1 MEKIQYSEGAVSE
14 ELDEQQETL
23 DEARAGEI
31 GASLMRAMEIA
42 SRAVDEKKISLE
54 NLSTMISVFDGHQ
67 DNIDELNDEQ
77 RQKVEEAIKVYLN
90 EVNNEK
96 AWSEALSVLV
106 PIGVVRRDEMISFLD
121 GGMPI
126 EIILNNEQYLDC
138 FTENGTSF
146 RRFPTGL
153 LGRIYEEM
161 SATDDG
167 KERFGELFIE
177 DHKMDFALG
186 NNVFDAMESGEKI
199 GPEQRADIEVFREM
213 GGNVLLSMADS
224 YNARSW
230 RNWEKRTEWTSY
242 EEQAAKDRKAGRQ
255 LFDYLMSEEVIDS
268 ADASLMF
275 EVTRKELAN
284 SNRSPG
290 RSMEDVLLTCAIES
304 DFSLHSDDEDTNYW
318 MSVCKERRENVFEVF
333 DAIVMDGED
342 ASLED
347 FDFDDKHAMRL
358 LADILGNKRVYTA
371 TGPKPRLYGKM
382 SAKGLLDSAVFREEL
397 VRAIGKCCEAD
408 NASGNDERRSMAV
421 SVLAARRG
429 ALEELF
435 EQGLFDKYPQCKND
449 KTIQKVIDGSF
460 TEKDRLGLFGYGFA
474 DDEFYDENGE
484 VNERFYER
492 CAYVD
497 EYVEVL
503 DDDET
508 RRLCENYLES
518 CDFRRLAEFGG
529 RNLDRGNVHG
539 PVRGFIDEYK
549 RLHLNEYNFSWLQ
562 FKSENIASYFG
573 EEGVKPSFWQECVR
587 QKEFAYLS
595 TMDEKTLL
603 EAGFDKPTKKILLGT
618 TNAALGETG
627 EVTKDNILS
636 ALTRFIY
643 MDAQDW
649 NEASEADLRI
659 KEAFSESNLANKD
672 EAMRQLRQIYEGHL
686 KSNNETSFPKS
697 LVILADYM
705 HKNNGAGPLTQI
717 EAFLDYCGAL
727 GEAEDEGLK
736 EGVGR
741 VEGKIKD
748 WDNVDKANFYATGA
762 EILSADPRLYKEFIG
777 VFDRLDDSRDFKM
790 FAQEIF
796 PLFRAKLAL
805 LKSYDDHSNGIGVG
819 YQDIS
824 YRDVDMDQLCNDL
837 HKLLIPFT
845 FMSRGDDEGEK
856 AFRER
861 REKGLAAV
869 KENLFGEIS
878 GLFTEKFGIIP
889 EAIPKELDKEGMR
902 SVEDMVLYLSNI
914 ANPSVQKKNLIG
926 YYLALQLSKR
936 EDGST
941 MWDAFRRGEKC
952 DPSDYLTPEAA
963 RTVADQILHSGE
975 ANPLTMENT
984 KIVSEERL
992 REFEGALQEE
1002 TSEIRVGS
1010 VSTIDVRLQNL
1021 KGNIEELADPDLY
1034 DDAMDKAKV
1043 AIISQYSPKMIGK
1056 VATALWQKEAKGRE
1070 LAFNET
1076 ETALADELIK
1086 LLVDAKL
1093 EVTPENIQKYLQ
1105 QGFKELGP
1113 VAKTLSLIRESDV
1126 TKKVAELQDMLVP
1139 QGEVAAIFGELGEQF
1154 RPESG
1159 VLALNADLEFLDS
1172 IVSKGKKKG
1181 AFSGDPVEQMRKFGV
1196 VKEYLDGIEQRM
1208 AELDGIY
1215 SVIAKSFESIRVPN
1229 EGEGSNRAVV
1239 EKMQEIRRIISGGEM
1254 DNSVIISTCS
1264 INMNMIIENM
1274 RACLSC
1280 KTKGINNDTDLTFGE
1295 SYKFY
1300 VYSQNGVKEKG
1311 SISDEIVYFVPTG
1324 QGDDLRMS
1332 FVMDQIYGTKNSDI
1346 LLGHVGVLAKKARA
1360 LKDKYPE
1367 VPISIFVTTNGA
1379 SSCSVPIDSGNLL
1392 THLASIEGVTVRS
1405 STREVNIPESGYGDH
1420 YIEIGGDARTSGMRM
1435 VSGVEVIFN

>member
-1 MEKIQYSEGAVSE
+1 MEKIQNNEGTVSE
-14 ELDEQQETL
+14 ELDARQEAL

-31 GASLMRAMEIA
+31 GAALMRAMEIA
-42 SRAVDEKKISLE
+42 SMAVDEKKISLE
-54 NLSTMISVFDGHQ
+54 NLLTMISVFDGHQ
-67 DNIDELNDEQ
+67 DNIEGLNDEQ

-90 EVNNEK
+90 EVNNDK
-96 AWSEALSVLV
+96 AWSEALPVLV
-106 PIGVVRRDEMISFLD
+106 PIGIVRRDEMISFLD

-126 EIILNNEQYLDC
+126 GIILNNEQYLDC
-138 FTENGTSF
+138 FTKNGTPF
-146 RRFPTGL
+146 QEFPTGL

-161 SATDDG
+161 SVTDDG

-177 DHKMDFALG
+177 NHKMDSALG
-186 NNVFDAMESGEKI
+186 DNVFDAMESGEKI

-213 GGNVLLSMADS
+213 GGNVLLTMADS
-224 YNARSW
+224 YNVRSW
-230 RNWEKRTEWTSY
+230 RNSEWTSY
-242 EEQAAKDRKAGRQ
+242 EEQTAKDREAGRQ
-255 LFDYLMSEEVIDS
+255 LFDYLMSEKIIDS

-284 SNRSPG
+284 SNRSLS
-290 RSMEDVLLTCAIES
+290 RSMKDVLLTCAIES
-304 DFSLHSDDEDTNYW
+304 DLSLHSDDEDTNYW

-358 LADILGNKRVYTA
+358 LADVLGNKRVYTA
-371 TGPKPRLYGKM
+371 TGPEPRLYEKM

-408 NASGNDERRSMAV
+408 DASGNNERRSMAV
-421 SVLAARRG
+421 NVLAARRG

-449 KTIQKVIDGSF
+449 RTIQKVVDGSF
-460 TEKDRLGLFGYGFA
+460 TEKDRLGLFVYGFA

-484 VNERFYER
+484 VNEHFYEG
-492 CAYVD
+492 CAYFAT

-508 RRLCENYLES
+508 KRLCENYLES

-539 PVRGFIDEYK
+539 PVRGLIDDYK

-562 FKSENIASYFG
+562 FKSENIASYFD
-573 EEGVKPSFWQECVR
+573 EEGAKPSFWQECVR

-618 TNAALGETG
+618 TDAALGETG

-636 ALTRFIY
+636 ALTRFMY

-649 NEASEADLRI
+649 NKASEADLRI

-672 EAMRQLRQIYEGHL
+672 EAMRQLRQIYEGYL

-697 LVILADYM
+697 LVILANYM

-727 GEAEDEGLK
+727 GEVEDEGLK

-805 LKSYDDHSNGIGVG
+805 LKSYDDHSDGIGVG
-819 YQDIS
+819 YQETS
-824 YRDVDMDQLCNDL
+824 YRNVDMDQLCNDL

-861 REKGLAAV
+861 REKGLVAV
-869 KENLFGEIS
+869 KEGLFGEIS
-878 GLFTEKFGIIP
+878 DLFTEKFGIMP

-914 ANPSVQKKNLIG
+914 AHQSVQKKNLIG

-936 EDGST
+936 EDGLT

-952 DPSDYLTPEAA
+952 DPSDYLTLEAA
-963 RTVADQILHSGE
+963 RTVTDQILHSGE
-975 ANPLTMENT
+975 ASPLTAENT

-992 REFEGALQEE
+992 REFGGALQEE
-1002 TSEIRVGS
+1002 TSEIRVGG

-1034 DDAMDKAKV
+1034 DNAMDKAKV

-1113 VAKTLSLIRESDV
+1113 VAKTLTLIRESDV

-1172 IVSKGKKKG
+1172 IVSKGKKNG
-1181 AFSGDPVEQMRKFGV
+1181 AFSGDPAEQARKFGV
-1196 VKEYLDGIEQRM
+1196 IKEYLDGIEHRM

-1215 SVIAKSFESIRVPN
+1215 SVIARSFESIRVPD
-1229 EGEGSNRAVV
+1229 EGEGSNRAVA
-1239 EKMQEIRRIISGGEM
+1239 EKMQEIRRIISGGET

-1280 KTKGINNDTDLTFGE
+1280 KTKGINNDTNLTFGE

-1300 VYSQNGVKEKG
+1300 AYSRNGVKEKG

-1392 THLASIEGVTVRS
+1392 THLASIEGVTARS

-1420 YIEIGGDARTSGMRM
+1420 YIEIGGDARVSGMRM
-1435 VSGVEVIFN
+1435 VSGVEVIFS

>member
-1311 SISDEIVYFVPTG
+1311 SICDGSDLWNEKQRHI
-1324 QGDDLRMS
+1324 
-1332 FVMDQIYGTKNSDI
+1332 
-1346 LLGHVGVLAKKARA
+1346 A
-1360 LKDKYPE
+1360 
-1367 VPISIFVTTNGA
+1367 GA
-1379 SSCSVPIDSGNLL
+1379 CRGFGEKS
-1392 THLASIEGVTVRS
+1392 ASIER
-1405 STREVNIPESGYGDH
+1405 
-1420 YIEIGGDARTSGMRM
+1420 
-1435 VSGVEVIFN
+1435 

>member
-1 MEKIQYSEGAVSE
+1 MEKIQNNEGTVSE
-14 ELDEQQETL
+14 ELDAQQETL

-31 GASLMRAMEIA
+31 GAALIRAMEIA
-42 SRAVDEKKISLE
+42 SMAVDEKKISLE
-54 NLSTMISVFDGHQ
+54 NLSTMISVFDGYQ
-67 DNIDELNDEQ
+67 DDIELNDEQ
-77 RQKVEEAIKVYLN
+77 LQIVEEAIKVYLN
-90 EVNNEK
+90 EVNNDK

-106 PIGVVRRDEMISFLD
+106 PMGIVHRDEMISFLD

-126 EIILNNEQYLDC
+126 GIILDNEQYLDC
-138 FTENGTSF
+138 FAENGMSF
-146 RRFPTGL
+146 REFPTGL
-153 LGRIYEEM
+153 LGRIYKEM
-161 SATDDG
+161 SVTDDG

-177 DHKMDFALG
+177 DHKMDLALG

-199 GPEQRADIEVFREM
+199 GPEQRADIEAFREM

-224 YNARSW
+224 YARSR
-230 RNWEKRTEWTSY
+230 RNRRILTERTTY
-242 EEQAAKDRKAGRQ
+242 EERTAKDREAGRQ
-255 LFDYLMSEEVIDS
+255 LFDYLMSEKIIDS

-284 SNRSPG
+284 SNKSLG

-304 DFSLHSDDEDTNYW
+304 DLSLHSDDEDTNYW

-333 DAIVMDGED
+333 DAIAMDEED

-358 LADILGNKRVYTA
+358 LADILGNKRDYTV
-371 TGPKPRLYGKM
+371 TSIKPRLYEKM

-408 NASGNDERRSMAV
+408 DASGYGEQGPMAV

-435 EQGLFDKYPQCKND
+435 EQGLFDKYPQCKNN
-449 KTIQKVIDGSF
+449 KTIQKVVDGSF

-484 VNERFYER
+484 VNERFYEY

-497 EYVEVL
+497 GYVEVL

-508 RRLCENYLES
+508 RRLCENCLES
-518 CDFRRLAEFGG
+518 SDFRRLAELGG

-539 PVRGFIDEYK
+539 PVRGLIDNYE
-549 RLHLNEYNFSWLQ
+549 RLRLNEIYLGWL
-562 FKSENIASYFG
+562 KTESEDFASYFD
-573 EEGVKPSFWQECVR
+573 EEGAKPSFWQECAR
-587 QKEFAYLS
+587 RKESAYLKE
-595 TMDEKTLL
+595 MDGV
-603 EAGFDKPTKKILLGT
+603 GFDKATKMVLFGMMDS
-618 TNAALGETG
+618 ALGEVG
-627 EVTKDNILS
+627 EVTEDNILS
-636 ALTRFIY
+636 ALTRFMY

-672 EAMRQLRQIYEGHL
+672 EAMRQLRKIYEDYL
-686 KSNNETSFPKS
+686 KSSAETPFPDS
-697 LVILADYM
+697 LAMLANYM

-727 GEAEDEGLK
+727 DEAGDEGLK

-819 YQDIS
+819 YQDTS
-824 YRDVDMDQLCNDL
+824 YRNVDMDQLCNDL

-845 FMSRGDDEGEK
+845 FMGRGDDEGER

-861 REKGLAAV
+861 REKGLVAV
-869 KENLFGEIS
+869 KEGLFGEIS

-889 EAIPKELDKEGMR
+889 EAVPKELDKEGMR

-914 ANPSVQKKNLIG
+914 ASQSVQEKNLIG

-936 EDGST
+936 EDGLT

-975 ANPLTMENT
+975 ASPLTAENT

-1002 TSEIRVGS
+1002 TSEIRVGG

-1070 LAFNET
+1070 PAFNET

-1113 VAKTLSLIRESDV
+1113 VAKTLTLIRESDV

-1181 AFSGDPVEQMRKFGV
+1181 AFSGDPAEQERKFGV
-1196 VKEYLDGIEQRM
+1196 VKEYLDGIEHRM

-1215 SVIAKSFESIRVPN
+1215 SVIARSFESIRVPDG
-1229 EGEGSNRAVV
+1229 GEGSNRAVV

-1254 DNSVIISTCS
+1254 DNSVIVSTCS

-1280 KTKGINNDTDLTFGE
+1280 KTKGMNNDTNLTFGE

-1367 VPISIFVTTNGA
+1367 VPISIFVTTSGA

-1405 STREVNIPESGYGDH
+1405 STREVNIPKSGYGDH
-1420 YIEIGGDARTSGMRM
+1420 YIEIGGGARTSGMRM

>member
-1 MEKIQYSEGAVSE
+1 MMEKIQYSEGAVSE
-14 ELDEQQETL
+14 ELDAQQETL
-23 DEARAGEI
+23 DEVRAGEI
-31 GASLMRAMEIA
+31 GAALMRAMEIA
-42 SRAVDEKKISLE
+42 SMAVDEKKISLE
-54 NLSTMISVFDGHQ
+54 NLLTMISVFDGHQ

-161 SATDDG
+161 SVTDDG

-242 EEQAAKDRKAGRQ
+242 EEQVAKDRKAGRQ

-284 SNRSPG
+284 SNRSLG

-304 DFSLHSDDEDTNYW
+304 DLSLHSDDEDTNYW
-318 MSVCKERRENVFEVF
+318 MGVCKERRENVFEVF

-358 LADILGNKRVYTA
+358 LADTLGNKRVYTA

-382 SAKGLLDSAVFREEL
+382 SAKGLLDSAVFKEEL

-539 PVRGFIDEYK
+539 PVRGFIDDYK

-562 FKSENIASYFG
+562 IKSENIASYFG
-573 EEGVKPSFWQECVR
+573 EEGAKPSFWQECVR

-627 EVTKDNILS
+627 EVTKDTILS
-636 ALTRFIY
+636 ALTRFMY

-672 EAMRQLRQIYEGHL
+672 EAMRQLRQIYEGYL

-697 LVILADYM
+697 LVILANYM

-727 GEAEDEGLK
+727 GEVEDEGLK

-824 YRDVDMDQLCNDL
+824 YRDVDMDQLYNDL
-837 HKLLIPFT
+837 NTERIRQRGYALGRGYGVIFKQYCKPKCSKEKSNRLLSCF
-845 FMSRGDDEGEK
+845 
-856 AFRER
+856 
-861 REKGLAAV
+861 
-869 KENLFGEIS
+869 
-878 GLFTEKFGIIP
+878 
-889 EAIPKELDKEGMR
+889 
-902 SVEDMVLYLSNI
+902 
-914 ANPSVQKKNLIG
+914 
-926 YYLALQLSKR
+926 
-936 EDGST
+936 
-941 MWDAFRRGEKC
+941 
-952 DPSDYLTPEAA
+952 
-963 RTVADQILHSGE
+963 
-975 ANPLTMENT
+975 
-984 KIVSEERL
+984 
-992 REFEGALQEE
+992 
-1002 TSEIRVGS
+1002 
-1010 VSTIDVRLQNL
+1010 
-1021 KGNIEELADPDLY
+1021 
-1034 DDAMDKAKV
+1034 
-1043 AIISQYSPKMIGK
+1043 
-1056 VATALWQKEAKGRE
+1056 
-1070 LAFNET
+1070 
-1076 ETALADELIK
+1076 
-1086 LLVDAKL
+1086 
-1093 EVTPENIQKYLQ
+1093 
-1105 QGFKELGP
+1105 
-1113 VAKTLSLIRESDV
+1113 
-1126 TKKVAELQDMLVP
+1126 
-1139 QGEVAAIFGELGEQF
+1139 AAI
-1154 RPESG
+1154 
-1159 VLALNADLEFLDS
+1159 
-1172 IVSKGKKKG
+1172 
-1181 AFSGDPVEQMRKFGV
+1181 
-1196 VKEYLDGIEQRM
+1196 
-1208 AELDGIY
+1208 
-1215 SVIAKSFESIRVPN
+1215 
-1229 EGEGSNRAVV
+1229 
-1239 EKMQEIRRIISGGEM
+1239 
-1254 DNSVIISTCS
+1254 
-1264 INMNMIIENM
+1264 
-1274 RACLSC
+1274 
-1280 KTKGINNDTDLTFGE
+1280 
-1295 SYKFY
+1295 
-1300 VYSQNGVKEKG
+1300 
-1311 SISDEIVYFVPTG
+1311 
-1324 QGDDLRMS
+1324 
-1332 FVMDQIYGTKNSDI
+1332 
-1346 LLGHVGVLAKKARA
+1346 
-1360 LKDKYPE
+1360 
-1367 VPISIFVTTNGA
+1367 
-1379 SSCSVPIDSGNLL
+1379 
-1392 THLASIEGVTVRS
+1392 
-1405 STREVNIPESGYGDH
+1405 
-1420 YIEIGGDARTSGMRM
+1420 
-1435 VSGVEVIFN
+1435 